1 MSLISKLTSKKQ
13 KDKEF
18 KNILASIEPLKED
31 YYTLSGNLPFSKEYS
46 TYVPYA
52 LENQYDSSLVGVAF
66 DYLARFRIGQF
77 TNKEEARDH
86 LIAYKGL
93 RKLSNKTKNYSLTDT
108 FYIPLINDI
117 LDFIRSE
124 SKISPD
130 ICQIALKLAKLEQL
144 YRSRTIG
151 ETNVDFYTCI
161 DSSDEIVNDLI
172 SLLEVFENKFINSGI
187 LTKNSEVVFNPSFG
201 ISSPLVGGADA
212 DIWIDGTLYD
222 FKTTKKNSLDKNDN
236 LQLIGYFILNELAQ
250 EVHAAIGAPP
260 LLDIDRLGF
269 YKARYGEIEFYDI
282 EKLITKEMRDQTLVE
297 LAKYFSKN
305 PGKLNLVHDP
315 FFVEDAKEV
324 LKSISA
330 RGI

>member
-1 MSLISKLTSKKQ
+1 MSLTGKLRSKKQ

-18 KNILASIEPLKED
+18 KNILVSIEPLKDD
-31 YYTLSGNLPFSKEYS
+31 YYTLSGKLPFSKEYS
-46 TYVPYA
+46 IYAPYK
-52 LENQYDSSLVGVAF
+52 LENQYNSSLIGVAF

-77 TNKEEARDH
+77 TNKEEAKDR
-86 LIAYKGL
+86 LKAYKGL
-93 RKLSNKTKNYSLTDT
+93 RKLCQKTKDYSLEGA

-130 ICQIALKLAKLEQL
+130 LCQKAVKLAKLEQL

-151 ETNVDFYTCI
+151 EINADSYTCI
-161 DSSDEIVNDLI
+161 DSSDEIVNDLM
-172 SLLEVFENKFINSGI
+172 SLLDVFEDKFINSGI
-187 LTKNSEVVFNPSFG
+187 LSKNSEVDFNPYFG
-201 ISSPLVGGADA
+201 VSSPLVGGADA

-222 FKTTKKNSLDKNDN
+222 FKTTIKYSLDKNDN

-250 EVHAAIGAPP
+250 EVHAATGVPP
-260 LLDIDRLGF
+260 LLDINRVGF
-269 YKARYGEIEFYDI
+269 YKARYGEIEFYDT

-297 LAKYFSKN
+297 LAKYFSEN
-305 PGKLNLVHDP
+305 PGKLYLVHNP

-324 LKSISA
+324 LKSIGEW
-330 RGI
+330 GI